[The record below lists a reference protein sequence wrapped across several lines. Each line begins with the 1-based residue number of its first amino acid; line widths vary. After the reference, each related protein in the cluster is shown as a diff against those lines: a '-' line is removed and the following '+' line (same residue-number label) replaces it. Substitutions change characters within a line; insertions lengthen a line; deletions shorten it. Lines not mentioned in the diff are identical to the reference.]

1 MANDKDF
8 KIKNGLQLGGAF
20 IEKVGTISGNA
31 DLDLSTGNVFS
42 LSPASDVTFLF
53 SNVGATE
60 HSFVISIT
68 PSATVTLTYPDSVK
82 WPSGTAPTAPADGET
97 DILEFST
104 NDGGTVWYGTRAGDA
119 MA

>member
-20 IEKVGTISGNA
+20 IEKVGTIAGNA
-31 DLDLSTGNVFS
+31 TLDLSTGNVFS
-42 LSPASDVTFLF
+42 LTPSANVTFVF

-68 PSATVTLTYPDSVK
+68 PSATVTLTYPASVY
-82 WPSGTAPTAPADGET
+82 WPSGTVPVAPAVGET

-104 NDGGTVWYGTRAGDA
+104 TDGGTVWYGTRAGDA

>member
-1 MANDKDF
+1 MANDF
-8 KIKNGLQLGGAF
+8 KIKNSLRLGGALT
-20 IEKVGTISGNA
+20 ESVGTISGNA

-42 LSPASDVTFLF
+42 LSPSANVNFVF

-68 PSATVTLTYPDSVK
+68 PSAAVTLTYPASVA
-82 WPSGTAPTAPADGET
+82 WPSGTAPDAPAVGET

-104 NDGGTVWYGTRAGDA
+104 TDGGTTWYGVRTGDA